1 MKIDT
6 NLFQFVYYCLIEQNP
21 DTRIQVRYTQKTYGI
36 LRQDSTSNEEDEES
50 SPILARNVVLDI
62 EPTEVYTKGAVKHQ
76 LEHKDGDH
84 QEQQDEE
91 SSPML
96 ARKVVLDIKPEV
108 YIERVADYH
117 QEKDEEGEEK
127 IRQPLPILARNAVLD
142 FDDMRIRA
150 QPPQL
155 LGGSTVSNEDEDTP
169 MRMIDRSPSLD
180 DRRPSHPVPVE
191 IPTRSFNVVERQPQ
205 FVHVLSRSMKYPFSD
220 VRRFYFPD
228 FLVDWQV
235 RIALDF
241 FFYQNKTKAVN
252 C

>member
-1 MKIDT
+1 M
-6 NLFQFVYYCLIEQNP
+6 
-21 DTRIQVRYTQKTYGI
+21 
-36 LRQDSTSNEEDEES
+36 
-50 SPILARNVVLDI
+50 LD
-62 EPTEVYTKGAVKHQ
+62 
-76 LEHKDGDH
+76 L
-84 QEQQDEE
+84 
-91 SSPML
+91 
-96 ARKVVLDIKPEV
+96 
-108 YIERVADYH
+108 
-117 QEKDEEGEEK
+117 
-127 IRQPLPILARNAVLD
+127 
-142 FDDMRIRA
+142 DDMRIRA

-155 LGGSTVSNEDEDTP
+155 LRLQSVNGSGGSTVSDEDEDTP

-180 DRRPSHPVPVE
+180 DRRPSHPIP

>member
-1 MKIDT
+1 MKIDI

-21 DTRIQVRYTQKTYGI
+21 DTQVRYTQKTYGI

-96 ARKVVLDIKPEV
+96 ARNVVLDIKPEV

-117 QEKDEEGEEK
+117 QEKDEEVEEI
-127 IRQPLPILARNAVLD
+127 IRQPILARKAVLD
-142 FDDMRIRA
+142 LDDMRIRA

-241 FFYQNKTKAVN
+241 FFFTKTKQKR
-252 C
+252 